1 MDIKNIIQ
9 FLDPK
14 SKIVLRNVSYSFF
27 IKGMN
32 ILINF
37 LTLPLILSYL
47 DTTRYGI
54 WLTMS
59 AILTWFS
66 LFDLGLGN
74 GLRNRL
80 TIALANENYEDA
92 KIYVST
98 TYIILSVIFSGLLLL
113 FIIINPY
120 VDWLKVFNAPEILKD
135 EITFAVLIC
144 ISCIFFQLVLRL
156 VNTVLLSLQKAA
168 MADLL
173 NATVQLIIFLG
184 LCLLK
189 FQSNTTL
196 KSVTTIFAV
205 VTISVFFLAS
215 IYLFSTRLSF
225 IRPTFNSFRKVYI
238 KNLLS
243 LSINFFLIQIA
254 ALVLYASDNFL
265 ITQLFTPADV
275 SVYNVAYKYFSI
287 TNLALTIVL
296 PSFWSMTTKAFAE
309 NDFYWIK
316 NSVNKLLLI
325 WCILAV
331 VGVVQLLVSDS
342 IYHVWIDGK
351 VKVPFVLSIC
361 MLIYYMVFN
370 FTGIFSNF
378 LNAVGKTR
386 IQLYYALFA
395 MIINIPIAYI
405 LAKSF
410 SLGIIGIPIATILVM
425 IGAGIICFIQYRK
438 IIQNNAKGIWN
449 K

>member
-1 MDIKNIIQ
+1 MDIKNIIR

-14 SKIVLRNVSYSFF
+14 SKIVLRNISYSFF
-27 IKGMN
+27 IKGIN

-59 AILTWFS
+59 AILSWFS

-113 FIIINPY
+113 FILINPY
-120 VDWLKVFNAPEILKD
+120 INWIKVFNAPEILND
-135 EITFAVLIC
+135 EINFAVLIC
-144 ISCIFFQLVLRL
+144 VGCIFFQLVFRL
-156 VNTVLLSLQKAA
+156 VNTILLSLQKAA
-168 MADLL
+168 MADLI

-189 FQSNTTL
+189 LQSINTL
-196 KSVTTIFAV
+196 KSVTIVFAV
-205 VTISVFFLAS
+205 IPIFVFFLANV
-215 IYLFSTRLSF
+215 YLFSTRLSF
-225 IRPTFNSFRKVYI
+225 IRPTFSSFRKIYI

-254 ALVLYASDNFL
+254 ALVLYASDNFI

-296 PSFWSMTTKAFAE
+296 PSFWSMTTKAYAE
-309 NDFYWIK
+309 NDISWIK

-325 WCILAV
+325 WCILGV
-331 VGVVQLLVSDS
+331 VGVVQLLVSNS
-342 IYHVWIDGK
+342 IYNVWTDGK

-361 MLIYYMVFN
+361 MLVYYMIFN
-370 FTGIFSNF
+370 FAGILSNF

-405 LAKSF
+405 LVKSF

-425 IGAGIICFIQYRK
+425 SGAGIICFIQYRK

>member
-14 SKIVLRNVSYSFF
+14 SKIVLRNISYSFF
-27 IKGMN
+27 IKGIN

-59 AILTWFS
+59 AILSWFS

-113 FIIINPY
+113 FIVINPFI
-120 VDWLKVFNAPEILKD
+120 DWLKVFNAPEILND
-135 EITFAVLIC
+135 EINFAVLIC
-144 ISCIFFQLVLRL
+144 VGCIFFQLVFRL
-156 VNTVLLSLQKAA
+156 VNTILLSLQKAA
-168 MADLL
+168 MADLI

-189 FQSNTTL
+189 LQSTNTL
-196 KSVTTIFAV
+196 KSVTIVFAV
-205 VTISVFFLAS
+205 IPIFVFFSANV
-215 IYLFSTRLSF
+215 YLFSTRLSF
-225 IRPTFNSFRKVYI
+225 IRPTFSSFRKIYV

-254 ALVLYASDNFL
+254 ALVLYASDNFI

-287 TNLALTIVL
+287 TNLVLTIVL
-296 PSFWSMTTKAFAE
+296 PSFWSMTTKAYAE

-325 WCILAV
+325 WCILGV
-331 VGVVQLLVSDS
+331 LSVVQLLVSNS
-342 IYHVWIDGK
+342 IYNVWTDGK

-361 MLIYYMVFN
+361 MLIYYMIFN
-370 FTGIFSNF
+370 FSVILSNF

-395 MIINIPIAYI
+395 MIVNVPIAYI
-405 LAKSF
+405 LVKPF

-425 IGAGIICFIQYRK
+425 SGAGVICFIQYRK